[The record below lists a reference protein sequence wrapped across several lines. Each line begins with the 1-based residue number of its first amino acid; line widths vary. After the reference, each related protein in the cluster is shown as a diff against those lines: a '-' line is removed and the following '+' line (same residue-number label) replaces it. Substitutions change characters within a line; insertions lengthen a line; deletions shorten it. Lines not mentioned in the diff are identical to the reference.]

1 MSQWPGLPPD
11 TLMSTATSE
20 YFEMDIE
27 SFSGAATVALTSTIV
42 FVLVMKSWQIIA
54 RTVNSTPNFADSI
67 MREAAQ
73 RFRDEFDRLSSK
85 QSTYLSAA
93 LVFVV
98 LFVAA
103 YILNAER
110 LYDGYPA
117 WQLQI
122 FLATL
127 TIGGLLALARL
138 AQTIISRHQVKL
150 LRDANIAI
158 GHQLQRIAAG
168 FGRVYHDVETTA
180 GIIDHV
186 IVGQNGA
193 YAVNVFARRPAKN
206 GHVELDNNELMFNPT
221 GKSRSIL
228 ATAKRTAALEREFR
242 RLLDHRVRV
251 RSVIAVPG
259 WDVHEQSTDEHLIVN
274 DRSLPM
280 LRGWKD
286 QADYLM
292 NEDVD
297 ALYQMLTKVTK
308 ASV

>member
-1 MSQWPGLPPD
+1 
-11 TLMSTATSE
+11 
-20 YFEMDIE
+20 MDIE
-27 SFSGAATVALTSTIV
+27 SFSGAATVAAASTIV
-42 FVLVMKSWQIIA
+42 FVLVMKSWQVIS
-54 RTVNSTPNFADSI
+54 RSVNSGPTFADSI

-73 RFRDEFDRLSSK
+73 RFRDEFDRLSNT
-85 QSTYLSAA
+85 QAIYLSAG

-98 LFVAA
+98 LFIAA
-103 YILNAER
+103 YILQAER
-110 LYDGYPA
+110 LYAGYPD
-117 WQLQI
+117 WQLYL
-122 FLATL
+122 FLGVL
-127 TIGGLLALARL
+127 TFGALLALIKL
-138 AQTIISRHQVKL
+138 AQTFVERHQVRL
-150 LRDANIAI
+150 LRDANIAV
-158 GHQLQRIAAG
+158 GHQLQRIATG
-168 FGRVYHDVETTA
+168 FGRVYHDVETSA

-206 GHVELDNNELMFNPT
+206 GHVELDNNSLVYQPIDKT
-221 GKSRSIL
+221 QTIV
-228 ATAKRTAALEREFR
+228 ATAKRTAALERDFR

-259 WDVHEQSTDEHLIVN
+259 WEIHEQSSEEHLLVN

-297 ALYQMLTKVTK
+297 ALHQMLTAITK
-308 ASV
+308 A